1 MTVDAL
7 DPAAAFAPPAPP
19 PLRRNR
25 DFVLLWTG
33 TALSSLG
40 SQVSAFAYPLI
51 VLWSGGS
58 VRSAGLVGAAAA
70 LPQLVLSLFAGVLVD
85 RFDRKRLMLGCNLG
99 RFAALAVLVATLL
112 AGKVLLPVLLAVAF
126 VEASL
131 GVVHKLAEH
140 AAVRNVVHP
149 DHLDQAISQ
158 NEARVQA
165 TGLLGQPLAGALSAV
180 AFWVPLLF
188 TAVSQLVSFTT
199 LSAIRKGFQAE
210 RTDPAERGKVLAE
223 IAAGVRWLWNHHQL
237 RAAAGVIAVSN
248 LLFEVLTLGM
258 LTVLRHDGVSP
269 AVVGLVMG
277 AAGVGGVIGALS
289 TSWWLERLSLPVIVL
304 GANLIW
310 AVLFP
315 LTVLLHN
322 PLLFAL
328 VITPMALIGA
338 AWTIAVVSFQVRV
351 TPDEM
356 QGRIASVVSI
366 IAFGTLPLGALVG
379 GFALQSFGFRP
390 TVLACSGVM
399 ALLALSAVLSPSL
412 RRIGT
417 EPAPTPTG
425 K

>member
-1 MTVDAL
+1 
-7 DPAAAFAPPAPP
+7 
-19 PLRRNR
+19 
-25 DFVLLWTG
+25 
-33 TALSSLG
+33 
-40 SQVSAFAYPLI
+40 
-51 VLWSGGS
+51 
-58 VRSAGLVGAAAA
+58 
-70 LPQLVLSLFAGVLVD
+70 
-85 RFDRKRLMLGCNLG
+85 
-99 RFAALAVLVATLL
+99 VLVATLL

-199 LSAIRKGFQAE
+199 LASIRRSFQAE
-210 RTDPAERGKVLAE
+210 RTGPAPRGKVLAE
-223 IAAGVRWLWNHHQL
+223 IADGVRWLWRHHQL
-237 RAAAGVIAVSN
+237 RAAAAVIAVSN

-277 AAGVGGVIGALS
+277 AAGVGGVLGALS

-351 TPDEM
+351 TPDEL

-390 TVLACSGVM
+390 TVLVCSAVM
-399 ALLALSAVLSPSL
+399 AVLALGAVLSPSL

-417 EPAPTPTG
+417 EDPASSPETG